1 MRKSY
6 MKFIAIPSNV
16 YFRFYGE
23 NAYLFNRRNWAS
35 ALVREVGA
43 FRLFFMR
50 HPVEVEP
57 AIHRIALKHELL
69 DATVEMDFHEVFDL
83 LIADGYFVTGDQM
96 GLVETYVGEEATSTC
111 VRENSDSIRMHRVT
125 SAASNDEDSYEDALG
140 ELSEYFASHPA
151 PFELCIDLTQAC
163 TERCVHCYV
172 PDHDV
177 CHLPK
182 EDVFRVLDQFAAMG
196 GLKVKLTGGECMLH
210 PDFKAVLDYA
220 ARSDLVISVLSNL
233 TCCDDEMAAALCDTG
248 VAVVQTSLYGMTD
261 AVHDSVTR
269 RRGSLRETLAG
280 IDRLLSVGVPVQ
292 VNCPVMRLNKDE
304 IPALMDFGNRKRI
317 KVTFDASLIARADHS
332 EANRD
337 CALSEDELRRYLE
350 LYDCPDAVPDDSGVC
365 IDCDARVCEVGTMK
379 ISLASN
385 GDYFPCN
392 GCHGYVLGNCKMQT
406 LDEVWKGEK
415 MEALRRIRFMDMRKC
430 RACENIA
437 FCKVCPMRN
446 FNATGKLTIP
456 DPSLCRIA
464 AVRREVAETKKG
476 LI

>member
-16 YFRFYGE
+16 YCRFYGD
-23 NAYLFNRRNWAS
+23 NVYLFNRRNWAS
-35 ALVREVGA
+35 ALVRDVGV
-43 FRLFFMR
+43 FKPFFTR
-50 HPVEVEP
+50 HTVNVETV
-57 AIHRIALKHELL
+57 IHRIAIRHELL
-69 DATVEMDFHEVFDL
+69 DATVEMDFHEVFDP
-83 LIADGYFVTGDQM
+83 LIADGYFVTGDQVELADSHVSKAAPKCVCES
-96 GLVETYVGEEATSTC
+96 LVPNQIHGVS
-111 VRENSDSIRMHRVT
+111 
-125 SAASNDEDSYEDALG
+125 SAASNDEDTYEDALG
-140 ELSEYFASHPA
+140 ELSEYFISHPA

-172 PDHDV
+172 PDHDA

-196 GLKVKLTGGECMLH
+196 GLKVKFTGGECMLH

-220 ARSDLVISVLSNL
+220 ARSDLVVSVLSNL
-233 TCCDDEMAAALCDTG
+233 TCCDDEMVAALRDTG

-304 IPALMDFGNRKRI
+304 IPALVDFGNRKRI

-337 CALSEDELRRYLE
+337 CALSEEELRRYLE
-350 LYDCPDAVPDDSGVC
+350 LYDCPDVIPNYSCVC

-392 GCHGYVLGNCKMQT
+392 GCHGYVLGNCKTQT
-406 LDEVWKGEK
+406 LAEVWNGEK
-415 MEALRRIRFMDMRKC
+415 MEALRRIRFKDMGKC
-430 RACENIA
+430 RVCKNIA
-437 FCKVCPMRN
+437 YCKVCPMRN
-446 FNATGKLTIP
+446 FNATGKLTVP

-464 AVRREVAETKKG
+464 AVRKQVAETKKG
-476 LI
+476 SI